1 MTDWGPFAE
10 GLAEQLA
17 LLPSGAIVKIV
28 APGRFAQFAQDDD
41 SLVAHLIGDEHLDPA
56 DRPVAERRRRIVD
69 AGWQLPDVDH
79 AGNWW
84 IELPWP
90 VVSSIYRQLA
100 AMVVIGLR
108 DGLGVRSP
116 ADLVYEAWND
126 RAGNAPMDLPL
137 LGLTRGGAS

>member
-1 MTDWGPFAE
+1 MTDWGEFAE

-69 AGWQLPDVDH
+69 AGWRLPDVDH
-79 AGNWW
+79 AG
-84 IELPWP
+84 EL
-90 VVSSIYRQLA
+90 V
-100 AMVVIGLR
+100 
-108 DGLGVRSP
+108 
-116 ADLVYEAWND
+116 D
-126 RAGNAPMDLPL
+126 RASLAGHVEYLPA
-137 LGLTRGGAS
+137 TRGHGHHRAP